1 MSGLETQQSHGAK
14 SGIFYG
20 YTVVAAALCI
30 MVVIYSTR
38 FSYGVF
44 FKPML
49 TEFGWTRALTSGAL
63 SISLF
68 IQGFLAIIMGG
79 LSDRLGPR
87 LVLTLCG
94 LLVGLGYL
102 LMSQIGAA
110 WQLYLWYGLIIAPG
124 MSGVWIPLLST
135 IARWFVARRSTMTGI
150 VAIGT
155 GIGVLVGPPV
165 ANWLISNY
173 GWRTSYIIFGILV
186 LAVVI
191 SVAQLLRRDPAGMG
205 QLPYGTNRGGER
217 QLNLGTDGLS
227 LEEAVYTRQ
236 FWIVCAIFLC
246 SGFCIFSIMVH
257 IVPHATDLG
266 ISAASA
272 ASFLAT
278 IGGTSIVGNVVIGN
292 IGDRMGNR
300 QAFMIG
306 FSLMST
312 ALFWLVPTN
321 GVWMLYLFSIIFGF
335 AYGGI
340 ATLQSPLISEL
351 FGLNSHGLIFGVAGF
366 GFTIGAAI
374 GPFLVGHIFDIT
386 GSYQS
391 AFLIC
396 ASVGIAGLVSAVL
409 LKPIKGKKQ
418 VE

>member
-1 MSGLETQQSHGAK
+1 MSIRETQQSPEVK
-14 SGIFYG
+14 PRLFYG
-20 YTVVAAALCI
+20 YIVAAAALCI

-63 SISLF
+63 SISMFL
-68 IQGFLAIIMGG
+68 QGFLAIIMGG

-87 LVLTLCG
+87 IVLTLSG
-94 LLVGLGYL
+94 LLVGLGFL
-102 LMSQIGAA
+102 LMSEIGAA

-124 MSGVWIPLLST
+124 MSGVWVPLLST

-155 GIGVLVGPPV
+155 GIGVLVGPLV

-173 GWRTSYIIFGILV
+173 GWRTSYIILGSV
-186 LAVVI
+186 VWVVVI
-191 SVAQLLRRDPAGMG
+191 LAAQLLRRDPTKMG
-205 QLPYGTNRGGER
+205 QVPYGANEEGV
-217 QLNLGTDGLS
+217 QQINLGADGLS
-227 LEEAVYTRQ
+227 LEEAVRTRQ
-236 FWIVCAIFLC
+236 FWIVCALFFC
-246 SGFCIFSIMVH
+246 AGFCIFAIMVH
-257 IVPHATDLG
+257 VVPHATDLG

-278 IGGTSIVGNVVIGN
+278 IGGISIIGN
-292 IGDRMGNR
+292 IVLGSIGDRIGNR
-300 QAFMIG
+300 QAFIIG
-306 FSLMST
+306 FILISV
-312 ALFWLVPTN
+312 ALFWLVQTTE
-321 GVWMLYLFSIIFGF
+321 VWMLYLFSVVFGL

-340 ATLQSPLISEL
+340 APLQSPLISEL
-351 FGLNSHGLIFGVAGF
+351 FGLHSHGLIFGVAGF

-374 GPFLVGHIFDIT
+374 GPFLVGYIFDIN

-391 AFLIC
+391 AFLVC
-396 ASVGIAGLVSAVL
+396 ASIGIIGLILTAL
-409 LKPIKGKKQ
+409 IKPIKVRTG
-418 VE
+418 